1 MSKPQLVISDMYRA
15 KNKVAFFALHQ
26 ALTRFSELDLE
37 FHILWDDI
45 NYKDLY
51 SHHII

>member
-37 FHILWDDI
+37 FHILW
-45 NYKDLY
+45 
-51 SHHII
+51 